1 PGDRPYII
9 RSPRVNQVN
18 FVTDLID
25 EHSGKCK
32 ESVVIV
38 NDQEARRILS
48 IPLVQYGLLDMLVN
62 DDVCLRC
69 GEVAE
74 TTSHACRDCP
84 YVVQLF
90 TRNTQNQVLII
101 ITIWA
106 LWLSRNKLLHEG
118 KRQSNSELCTFLMRY
133 INELEILEDSYPRS
147 VTKETK
153 RWLPPKD
160 RRVKV
165 NFDRRCYSDLKAS
178 SSGIIIGDNKGLIMG
193 TTCNWE
199 RNILFVEVTKALAS
213 GSCSGRLICPRDW
226 VSKSRGWF
234 TCWRRRAS
242 FGSDMFDGWRRGQR
256 QFVRLWWLTIGICA
270 EPHNSHDRNGN
281 NTTTEDES

>member
-1 PGDRPYII
+1 MSIWVVKGLLLKGSSWQVGSGKSILVWDIAWLPGDRPYII
-9 RSPRVNQVN
+9 RSPRVNEVN

-32 ESVVIV
+32 ESVVNIIV

-48 IPLVQYGLLDMLVN
+48 TPLVQYGLLDMLRWCLKKSGEYTMRNGYQLLLRGFPIIKN
-62 DDVCLRC
+62 D
-69 GEVAE
+69 
-74 TTSHACRDCP
+74 SYRDIEESLFEWLQ
-84 YVVQLF
+84 QLF
-90 TRNTQNQVLII
+90 TRNSQQQVLII

-133 INELEILEDSYPRS
+133 IKELEILEDSYPRS

-193 TTCNWE
+193 TTCSWE

-226 VSKSRGWF
+226 VSKSRG
-234 TCWRRRAS
+234 
-242 FGSDMFDGWRRGQR
+242 
-256 QFVRLWWLTIGICA
+256 
-270 EPHNSHDRNGN
+270 
-281 NTTTEDES
+281 